1 MRLAVLYLAI
11 ATHVTMAAEWGSPV
25 HGLRVSVGVEAGTV
39 VVAFGNVQENRE
51 MFLPLG
57 VVGFG
62 HAEFVHL
69 YLILP
74 DGTRRRLRYV
84 GGSGVAPG
92 RLLPFIVPMMAG
104 SVYSMKTPLRSWR
117 LGSNFDPVEE
127 ELSRGASLQA
137 EIVAGES
144 LQRDYVNCYGLN
156 IFWSGSAVSN
166 IVRP

>member
-25 HGLRVSVGVEAGTV
+25 HGLRVSLGVEAGTV
-39 VVAFGNVQENRE
+39 VVAFENVQENRE

-74 DGTRRRLRYV
+74 DGTRRQLRYV